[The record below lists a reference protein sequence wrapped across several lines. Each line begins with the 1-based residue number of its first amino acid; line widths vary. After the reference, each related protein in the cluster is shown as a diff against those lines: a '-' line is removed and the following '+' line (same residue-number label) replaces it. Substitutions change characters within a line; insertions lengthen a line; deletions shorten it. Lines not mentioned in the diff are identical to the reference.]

1 MKKLKTVLAGL
12 LAAALPLMA
21 SGGAR
26 AETNEVRFA
35 QQFAFTYL
43 QLNVM
48 KNQKLVEKHAA
59 ALGIPDLKVTFAQ
72 FSGGDAMNEALI
84 SGAVDFVCGGAPGL
98 LYLWDK
104 TWGTPQEVRGVS
116 ALGYFELLLN
126 TRAPHIKSIEDF
138 RDNDKIALSAVK
150 VSGQALILQMAAA
163 RKWGIENWERLDK
176 FTFPLPPPDQ
186 AVGMLANN
194 PAFESSFASPPFTLM
209 QLKNPNVRT
218 ILKSSDIVGHATSA
232 VWWSSKRFHDANPT
246 VYRAVINATKEAQ
259 AFIEKDLRTAVEYY
273 VKDSGAKASVDEVVA
288 MLKLPGF
295 GYHVAPNG
303 FMVYADFM
311 HQIGRLKNKPSSW
324 KDLFWPEIHDLK
336 GS

>member
-1 MKKLKTVLAGL
+1 MRALKYILAATL
-12 LAAALPLMA
+12 AALPLV
-21 SGGAR
+21 STAR

-43 QLNVM
+43 HLNVM

-72 FSGGDAMNEALI
+72 FSGGDAMNDALI

-98 LYLWDK
+98 LYLWDRTK
-104 TWGTPQEVRGVS
+104 GTQNEVRGVT

-126 TRAPHIKSIEDF
+126 TRSDRIKGIEDF

-186 AVGMLANN
+186 AAGMLSNN
-194 PAFESSFASPPFTLM
+194 PAFETSFASPPFTLM
-209 QLKNPNVRT
+209 QLKNPAVRT
-218 ILKSSDIVGHATSA
+218 ILKSSDIVGNATSS
-232 VWWSSKRFHDANPT
+232 VWWSSKRFHDANPK
-246 VYRAVINATKEAQ
+246 VYQAVINATKEAQ
-259 AFIEKDLRTAVEYY
+259 AFIDKDLHTAVEYY
-273 VKDSGAKASVDEVVA
+273 VKDSGAKTSVDDVVA
-288 MLKLPGF
+288 MLRTPGMGF
-295 GYHVAPNG
+295 HVAPDG
-303 FMVYADFM
+303 FMVYAEFLNKV
-311 HQIGRLKNKPSSW
+311 GRLKNKPASW

>member
-1 MKKLKTVLAGL
+1 MRGLKYILATML
-12 LAAALPLMA
+12 AALPLA
-21 SGGAR
+21 SAAR

-43 QLNVM
+43 HLNVM

-72 FSGGDAMNEALI
+72 FSGGDAMNDALI

-98 LYLWDK
+98 LYLWDRTK
-104 TWGTPQEVRGVS
+104 GTANEVRGVT
-116 ALGYFELLLN
+116 ALGYFELLMN
-126 TRAPHIKSIEDF
+126 TRAAHIKGIEDF

-163 RKWGIENWERLDK
+163 KKWGIENWERLDK

-186 AVGMLANN
+186 AAGMLSNN
-194 PAFESSFASPPFTLM
+194 PAFETSFASPPFTMM
-209 QLKNPNVRT
+209 QLKNPAVRT
-218 ILKSSDIVGHATSA
+218 ILKSSDIVGNATSS
-232 VWWSSKRFHDANPT
+232 VWWSSKRFHDANPK
-246 VYRAVINATKEAQ
+246 VYQAVINATKEAQ
-259 AFIEKDLRTAVEYY
+259 AFIDKDLRTAVEYY
-273 VKDSGAKASVDEVVA
+273 VKDSGAKTSVDDVVA
-288 MLKLPGF
+288 MLKTPGM
-295 GYHVAPNG
+295 GYHVAPDG
-303 FMVYADFM
+303 FMVYAEFLNK
-311 HQIGRLKNKPSSW
+311 IGRLKNKPASW